1 MRTEKEIK
9 ALIEELRTEA
19 LDENSTK
26 EVIGRNLTA
35 IDVLEATLPI
45 LSRDKIIRDA
55 CRKSY

>member
-55 CRKSY
+55 CRNSY

>member
-1 MRTEKEIK
+1 MKTHAQIE

-55 CRKSY
+55 CRNSY